1 MKDYKYFFFPK
12 RNGGDVNI
20 VGYGYETFERR
31 KLFSPLHI
39 IKHYSIHFV
48 TKGEGT
54 LYIEDN
60 KYPLKKGALFLCP
73 ANTRMAYH
81 TSKNNPYTY
90 FWINFMGDK
99 ALEILTA
106 LNLSIDNPVVYPEHA
121 EDIKQT
127 FYELVSKSQT
137 ASNYLALSA
146 LYKVVHL
153 VQNKNTT
160 AVTTSKI
167 YCDQIVEYIKLN
179 YANSELKISHIADV
193 LHLSPQ
199 YMSKIFKEEHGESIV
214 SFLISYRIN
223 TARELLLSGATV
235 SEASFK
241 VGYDDLSNFSKTYKK
256 LFGTPP
262 SEIVKK

>member
-1 MKDYKYFFFPK
+1 MKDYRYFFLPEDKQGEIF
-12 RNGGDVNI
+12 V

-31 KLFSPLHI
+31 KIFSPLHI
-39 IKHYSIHFV
+39 IKHYSIHYV

-54 LYIEDN
+54 LYIED
-60 KYPLKKGALFLCP
+60 KSYPLKKGALFLCP
-73 ANTRMAYH
+73 ANKLMAYH
-81 TSKNNPYTY
+81 TSKTNPYTY
-90 FWINFMGDK
+90 FWINFSGNK
-99 ALEILTA
+99 AQDILKA
-106 LNLSIDNPVVYPEHA
+106 LNLSEDNPVIYPEHA
-121 EDIKQT
+121 EDIKQA

-137 ASNYLALSA
+137 SSNYLALSA
-146 LYKVVHL
+146 LYKVAHL

-160 AVTTSKI
+160 AVTTTKF

-179 YANSELKISHIADV
+179 YPNSDLKISHIADV

-214 SFLISYRIN
+214 SYLISYRLN

-235 SEASFK
+235 SEASFR

-256 LFGTPP
+256 LFGVPP
-262 SEIVKK
+262 SETIR

>member
-1 MKDYKYFFFPK
+1 MKDYSYFFFSQQK
-12 RNGGDVNI
+12 EGDVNI

-31 KLFSPLHI
+31 KIFSPLHI
-39 IKHYSIHFV
+39 IKHFSIHFV

-54 LYIEDN
+54 LYIED
-60 KYPLKKGALFLCP
+60 KSYPLKKGALFLCP
-73 ANTRMAYH
+73 ANKRMAYH
-81 TSKNNPYTY
+81 TSKTNPYTY
-90 FWINFMGDK
+90 YWINFSGNK
-99 ALEILTA
+99 AQDILKA
-106 LNLSIDNPVVYPEHA
+106 LNLSENNPVIYPDHA

-127 FYELVSKSQT
+127 FHELVSKSQT
-137 ASNYLALSA
+137 SSEYLALSA
-146 LYKVVHL
+146 LYRVAHL

-160 AVTTSKI
+160 VVTTTKV

-179 YANSELKISHIADV
+179 YPNSDLKISHIADV

-214 SFLISYRIN
+214 SYLISYRLN

-256 LFGTPP
+256 LFGVPP
-262 SEIVKK
+262 SETIR